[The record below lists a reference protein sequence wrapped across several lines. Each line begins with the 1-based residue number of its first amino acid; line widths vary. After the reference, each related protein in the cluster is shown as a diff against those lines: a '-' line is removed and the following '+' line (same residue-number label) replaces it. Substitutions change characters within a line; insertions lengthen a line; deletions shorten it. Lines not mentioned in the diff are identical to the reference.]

1 MLTRKTTKNMQK
13 TSTKNENTCTT
24 RGAHSYANMNI
35 EQDPQYDMQ
44 RSMIDFFLLPFINAN
59 FLDHGIFITW

>member
-1 MLTRKTTKNMQK
+1 MQK

-24 RGAHSYANMNI
+24 RGAHSYANMNKI
-35 EQDPQYDMQ
+35 LNQHLVAPQYDMQ
-44 RSMIDFFLLPFINAN
+44 RSMIDFFLLQFINAN